1 MITFIITAI
10 LPHTEAH
17 ACHLMVL
24 FSHHKASRRMTVS
37 AASHADPDLNRAI
50 LAYVIQHTSAAW
62 WYAMN
67 LCGYGL

>member
-1 MITFIITAI
+1 MTAFLQSI

-17 ACHLMVL
+17 ACHLLVL
-24 FSHHKASRRMTVS
+24 YSRHAATRHQVIS

-50 LAYVIQHTSAAW
+50 LAYIIHPVSAAW
-62 WYAMN
+62 WYAMQ